1 MKFIVQ
7 SPIKHKGKRHE
18 VNAIVEIDEETAAPL
33 LERGDVSPH
42 KVSKVDQKAEAE
54 AAAKAKAE
62 AEAKAKA
69 EAEEKARLEA
79 AAAGKK

>member
-18 VNAIVEIDEETAAPL
+18 VNAIVELDEETAAPL
-33 LERGDVSPH
+33 LERGDVAPH
-42 KVSKVDQKAEAE
+42 KVSKAD
-54 AAAKAKAE
+54 AKAE
-62 AEAKAKA
+62 ADAKAKA

-79 AAAGKK
+79 EEKARLEAKGQKK